1 MPAWTSYSQNTLI
14 YKALVEIGDW
24 PTPSY
29 RFASDSELRG
39 YLDEYHDLVQ
49 EEFQLCRSTAT
60 LALGSGTS
68 TFAVSSLATDLLTL
82 DDTCWISGTST
93 SLLAPQSPEALWEL
107 QQSNPAGLSS
117 PGGPPVAIYPVTYGT
132 FGVWPTP
139 SVAGVLHSEYIPQI
153 RYAAGTDTSALPAWT
168 REMPTPYIA
177 WRVFSK
183 FSAIQDLPRA
193 AVYRRQHEHNMEM
206 IRKTLDLQLPLAA
219 SGRLRPGRA
228 AQAQLN
234 QPRRSNLR

>member
-1 MPAWTSYSQNTLI
+1 MPAWTSYSQDNYLYKTL
-14 YKALVEIGDW
+14 LEIGDW

-29 RFASDSELRG
+29 RFISGVNIQE
-39 YLDEYHDLVQ
+39 YLDEWHDLVQ
-49 EEFQLCRSTAT
+49 EEFQLCRYTAT

-68 TFAVSSLATDLLTL
+68 TFAVSSLASDVLTL
-82 DDTCWISGTST
+82 EDTCWISGTST

-132 FGVWPTP
+132 FAVWPTP
-139 SVAGVLHSEYIPQI
+139 STAGTLHSEYIPQL
-153 RYAAGTDTSALPAWT
+153 RYSTYTGTSPLPSWT
-168 REMPTPYIA
+168 REMPIPYIA
-177 WRVFSK
+177 WRVFSR

-193 AVYRRQHEHNMEM
+193 AVYRRQHEHNMEV

-228 AQAQLN
+228 AQHQLN
-234 QPRRSNLR
+234 LPRRSNLR

>member
-1 MPAWTSYSQNTLI
+1 MPAWTSYDQNNLI

-29 RFASDSELRG
+29 RFASDAELRG
-39 YLDEYHDLVQ
+39 YLDEWQDLVQ
-49 EEFQLCRSTAT
+49 EEFQLVRSTAT

-68 TFAVSSLATDLLTL
+68 TFAVSSLASDLLTL
-82 DDTCWISGTST
+82 EDTCWITGTST

-117 PGGPPVAIYPVTYGT
+117 PGGPPVVIYPITYGT

-139 SVAGVLHSEYIPQI
+139 STAGTLHSEYIPQL
-153 RYAAGTDTSALPAWT
+153 RYAAGTNTSGLPSWM

-177 WRVFSK
+177 ARVFGK

-193 AVYRRQHEHNMEM
+193 SVYRQHHSHNMGVV
-206 IRKTLDLQLPLAA
+206 RKLLDLQLPLAA
-219 SGRLRPGRA
+219 SGRLRPGRG

-234 QPRRSNLR
+234 IPRRSNLR